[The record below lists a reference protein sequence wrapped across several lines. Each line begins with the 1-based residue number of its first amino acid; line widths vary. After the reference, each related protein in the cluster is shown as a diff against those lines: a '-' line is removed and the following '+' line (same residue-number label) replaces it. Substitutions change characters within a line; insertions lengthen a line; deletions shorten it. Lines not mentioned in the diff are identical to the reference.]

1 MKKKLYVI
9 KIGGGIIDDANGL
22 NSFLADF
29 ARLSGPKI
37 LVHGG
42 GNAATRLSDQL
53 GIPTSMINGRRV
65 TSAENLSVVTM
76 VYAGLINKTICAELQ
91 GNNCNAIGL
100 SGADAN
106 SILSAKRNADPI
118 DYGYVGDIVKVNI
131 DTVRLFLANNMT
143 PVFCAIGHD
152 GNGQLLNTN
161 ADTIAAEIAIA
172 MADNMSNNNLAED
185 KGQEYEVEL
194 IYCFD
199 KKGVLADA
207 NDENSVIAS
216 INRAE
221 YSELKANGI
230 INSGMLPKMENCFH
244 ALENN
249 VSEVIIGNASVI
261 NKSNKLYTKIML

>member
-9 KIGGGIIDDANGL
+9 KIGGGIIDNSNGL

-42 GNAATRLSDQL
+42 GNAATRLGDQL
-53 GIPTSMINGRRV
+53 GIATRMINGRRI

-76 VYAGLINKTICAELQ
+76 VYAGMINKTICAELQ

-106 SILSAKRNADPI
+106 SILSAKRDADPI
-118 DYGYVGDIVKVNI
+118 DYGYVGDIVKVNV
-131 DTVRLFLANNMT
+131 DAVRLFMANNMT

-172 MADNMSNNNLAED
+172 MS
-185 KGQEYEVEL
+185 QEYETEL

-199 KKGVLADA
+199 KEGVLADA

-216 INRAE
+216 INRAK
-221 YSELKANGI
+221 YSELKTNGI
-230 INSGMLPKMENCFH
+230 INSGMLPKIENCFH

-249 VSEVIIGNASVI
+249 VAEVIIGNASVI
-261 NKSNKLYTKIML
+261 NKSNKLFTKIIL